1 MREGGEKVSESGE
14 KGLFL
19 ADLFN
24 VEQLSAKDTFENVKR
39 KEKLENTFSPFFPPK
54 KSTELQPGKE
64 PIVLLRALPRNH
76 NDLRFC
82 YCLTIPAARPIS
94 TSTRSRGAKSSVEL

>member
-39 KEKLENTFSPFFPPK
+39 KEKLENTFSTFFSAK
-54 KSTELQPGKE
+54 KKYRTP
-64 PIVLLRALPRNH
+64 
-76 NDLRFC
+76 
-82 YCLTIPAARPIS
+82 
-94 TSTRSRGAKSSVEL
+94 TREGADRSASGLASQSQ